1 MTVIGFTIPFVNTP
15 SFFTGTASSNLVP
28 DIFPVGINGRPYA
41 LDLKSGEFARSFDPR
56 TRDSVDQST
65 APGEAAINPGGLW
78 RRGEVSWHFGAG
90 QKYAD
95 VAGSVDYRYFSSKG
109 VNPWS
114 RGQLT
119 LLNDIALAAGSGAPT
134 TNVGKIVTTDT
145 AIYVI
150 DGTTVKYATSF
161 TGTWTTITSPAGT
174 TQLKDIATDGTH
186 IFACFTATTSG
197 VYATPIASPGTW
209 TRMIHDNLDRIGY
222 VNGRLLGSAAN
233 VLYDGT
239 TRAYSSG
246 SIAAGD
252 TLVTHKNT
260 GFVWTGFAP
269 SNTHLYACGYA
280 GDRGL
285 VYKTT
290 IKADGT
296 SLDAASVALQL
307 PKGEVP
313 HGLAGYLG
321 NIFIGTNK
329 GVRYA
334 STDAS
339 GNLTVGA
346 LIATGNPVYGFTFD
360 DRFAWFTWT
369 AYDGSS
375 TGLGRLDLSQFIAA
389 NTPAYA
395 SDLMYTSQAAV
406 LSLQSFGSAKLF
418 SVSGVGIVYETVG
431 TLVASGNITTGVY
444 RWGIPDRKF
453 IVKIDT
459 RALPLVGTIATEFAL
474 DGGNYT
480 TAGTWSGDGDTEN
493 SFSGSEQKAI
503 EAQFRFTLTRQSA
516 SSGPTFTRWLARAYA
531 TPYRSELFQIPVLIH
546 NRIRRKDKDFYFD
559 PTEELGELRDLIKNP
574 KIVTLQIENETVPV
588 IVETVDWRPLDTV
601 DSDWIWQGTATVTMR
616 SVQE

>member
-174 TQLKDIATDGTH
+174 TQLKDIATDGTY